1 MSAEESNAERAVR
14 VEHENKER
22 VEQLRRVPLQKIDRS
37 KWPQNVRP
45 IAMSEADG
53 LGIDVDG
60 RLHWNGKPV
69 EIIGRRLDLTTTQ
82 AVVAIA
88 VAIFTAVAAAGTAV
102 QAAIAY
108 HDWACKAG
116 RPSILSCGTPPAAS
130 TKDK

>member
-45 IAMSEADG
+45 IAMSEVDG

-69 EIIGRRLDLTTTQ
+69 NIIGRRLDLTATQ

-88 VAIFTAVAAAGTAV
+88 VAIFTAVAAAGTTV

-108 HDWACKAG
+108 QDWACKAG
-116 RPSILSCGTPPAAS
+116 RASILSCGAPPAAS